1 MAYTSVDLTN
11 IETAIRA
18 LVAGT
23 RKVSLTMGDKSIQ
36 YGVVDLPDLRALK
49 AEIQAEIGVSTGSRK
64 RYFVIDASKGL

>member
-1 MAYTSVDLTN
+1 MAYTSTDLTN

-36 YGVVDLPDLRALK
+36 YSNVDLPALRELK
-49 AEIQAEIGVSTGSRK
+49 AEIQAEIGVSSGSRK
-64 RYFVIDASKGL
+64 RFFVISSEKGL